1 MTPRSGRPGRS
12 TRPGPNSHGTTR
24 RAHGRTDDGNVAPRV
39 GPTAVKQSNGDGHL
53 RHDGPGDV
61 GLVDDQVG
69 DLVVGGACEQ
79 RLEVAAKVLA
89 SAHPLRPAG
98 RGEGELEL
106 DVLAAQ
112 VEVTAEVAAGETLQA
127 RSEQV
132 CGLRHSIPPIRTN
145 GPADNYTDYESV

>member
-1 MTPRSGRPGRS
+1 MTPRSGWPGRS
-12 TRPGPNSHGTTR
+12 TRQGPIVTVRHDPPT
-24 RAHGRTDDGNVAPRV
+24 GRTGDADVAHHAGLP
-39 GPTAVKQSNGDGHL
+39 AVKQSNGDGHL
-53 RHDGPGDV
+53 RHDGPGHV

-79 RLEVAAKVLA
+79 RFEVTAKVLA
-89 SAHPLRPAG
+89 SAHPLRPTG

-112 VEVTAEVAAGETLQA
+112 VEVTGEVAADEVLQA

-145 GPADNYTDYESV
+145 GPADNYTDCESV